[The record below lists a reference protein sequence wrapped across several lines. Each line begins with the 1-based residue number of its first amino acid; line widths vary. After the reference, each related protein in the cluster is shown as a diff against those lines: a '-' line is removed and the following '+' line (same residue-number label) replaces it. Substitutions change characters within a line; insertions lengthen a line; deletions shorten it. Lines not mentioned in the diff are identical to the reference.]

1 MIYNEAWGNAKRGI
15 PMAGEE
21 MVNVV
26 DMQSSFDAKAQQ
38 EIKPTAP
45 YAILQTAGTKKDEP
59 IAADNLIETQE
70 TKTGEK
76 QITDEEKI
84 KQADEFWAQHSRGEQ
99 GQTDCSRGKRQFH

>member
-1 MIYNEAWGNAKRGI
+1 
-15 PMAGEE
+15 MAGEE

-26 DMQSSFDAKAQQ
+26 DMQSSFYAKAQQ

-76 QITDEEKI
+76 PITAEEKI
-84 KQADEFWAQHSRGEQ
+84 KQADEFWAQHSRGGNKVKLTVHMGKDSFIEVIKEKPN
-99 GQTDCSRGKRQFH
+99 SR